1 MMLKEEVDAEDVAE
15 VVAKWTGIP
24 VSRMME
30 GETYKLLRMEDN
42 LRKRVIGQDPA
53 IAVVSN
59 AVRRARAGISDP
71 NRPIGSFIFLGPTGV
86 GKTELARALAE
97 FLFDD
102 ERALIRLD
110 MSEFMEKHSVA
121 RMIGAPPGYV
131 GYEEG
136 GYLTE
141 AVRRRPYSVVLFDEI
156 EKAHPDVFNI
166 LLQILDDGRLTD
178 GQGRTVDFK
187 NTVIIMTSN
196 VGSAWIQELA
206 MDRQEE
212 MRLKVME
219 ALRMQFRPEFLNR
232 VDDIVIFNN
241 LGVEQIKRI
250 VDIQAALLQKRLA
263 DRKLTVQLS
272 DRARDLLA
280 AEGFDP
286 VYGARPLKRAIQ
298 KRIMDPL
305 ALKLLD
311 GDIHEGDTVIV
322 DGTPTGELVIEAAEE
337 QEAPVA
343 A

>member
-1 MMLKEEVDAEDVAE
+1 MMLKEEVDAEDIADIVSR
-15 VVAKWTGIP
+15 WTGIP
-24 VSRMME
+24 VSRMLE
-30 GETYKLLRMEDN
+30 GEMHKLLRMEDN
-42 LRKRVIGQDPA
+42 LRKRVVGQDQA
-53 IAVVSN
+53 ITVVSN
-59 AVRRARAGISDP
+59 AVRRARAGIADP

-141 AVRRRPYSVVLFDEI
+141 AVRRRPYSVILFDEI

-187 NTVIIMTSN
+187 NTVVIMTSN
-196 VGSAWIQELA
+196 IGSSWIQELA
-206 MDRQEE
+206 LDSPEE
-212 MRLKVME
+212 MRIKVMD

-241 LGVEQIKRI
+241 LSAMEIKRI
-250 VDIQAALLQKRLA
+250 VEIQAAVLQKRLA
-263 DRKLTVQLS
+263 DRKLSIELT
-272 DRARDLLA
+272 DRARDVIA

-298 KRIMDPL
+298 KRIQDPL
-305 ALKLLD
+305 ALKLLE
-311 GDIHEGDTVIV
+311 GDIKEGDHVIV
-322 DGTPTGELVIEAAEE
+322 DATPAGELVFQTPEQARSPIAA
-337 QEAPVA
+337 
-343 A
+343 